1 MKIVIPGG
9 SGHLGAL
16 LADAFHRDGHDVV
29 VLSRQPGASPWRVAP
44 WDGVSLG
51 AWANELDRADVVIN
65 LAGRSVNCRYT
76 ATNRREIL
84 DSRIAS
90 TRIVG
95 RAIAQA
101 VYPPRVW
108 LQMSTATIYAH
119 RYDAAN
125 DERTGQIGGSE
136 PNAPAAWRFSI
147 DVARAW
153 EAALADASTRGTRR
167 VALRA
172 AVVMSPERGGPFD
185 LLLRLVGNG
194 LGGRAGDGRQY
205 VSWVHDDDFVE
216 AIRWLICHDEI
227 SGVVNIASPNPL
239 PNAAFMQAIRDAAG
253 IRFGLPVR
261 AWMLS
266 LGAFAL
272 RTETELLLKSRRVTS
287 TRLIESGF
295 TFRHPIWREAALDLY
310 RRARQKQ

>member
-9 SGHLGAL
+9 SGHVGTM
-16 LADAFHRDGHDVV
+16 LANAFHRDGQDVV
-29 VLSRQPGASPWRVAP
+29 VLSRQPGESPWRVVG

-51 AWANELDRADVVIN
+51 PWANEIDRADVVIN

-76 ATNRREIL
+76 AANRREIL
-84 DSRIAS
+84 ESRVES

-101 VYPPRVW
+101 VYPPRLW

-119 RYDAAN
+119 RFDAAN
-125 DERTGQIGGSE
+125 DERTGLIGGAE
-136 PNAPAAWRFSI
+136 PDAPAAWRFSI

-153 EAALADASTRGTRR
+153 EAALANASTRGTRK

-172 AVVMSPERGGPFD
+172 AVVMSPEHAGPFD
-185 LLLRLVGNG
+185 LLLRLVRNG

-205 VSWVHDDDFVE
+205 VSWVHEDDFVE
-216 AIRWLICHDEI
+216 ALRWLICHDEI

-253 IRFGLPVR
+253 VRFGLP
-261 AWMLS
+261 ASEWMLS

-295 TFRHPIWREAALDLY
+295 AFKHPIWREAALDLY
-310 RRARQKQ
+310 RRTQQK

>member
-1 MKIVIPGG
+1 MKVVIPGG
-9 SGHLGAL
+9 SGHVGTL
-16 LADAFHRDGHDVV
+16 LADAFHRGGDAVV
-29 VLSRQPGASPWRVAP
+29 VLSRQAGGRPWRVVH

-76 ATNRREIL
+76 ARNRREIL
-84 DSRIAS
+84 DSRVAS

-119 RYDAAN
+119 RFDASN
-125 DERTGQIGGSE
+125 DERTGQLGGGE
-136 PNAPAAWRFSI
+136 PNAPAAWRFST

-153 EAALADASTRGTRR
+153 EATLADASTRGTRK
-167 VALRA
+167 VALRSA
-172 AVVMSPERGGPFD
+172 IVMSPHRGGPFD
-185 LLLRLVGNG
+185 LLLRLVRSG

-205 VSWVHDDDFVE
+205 VSWVHEDDFVE
-216 AIRWLICHDEI
+216 AVRWLICHDEI
-227 SGVVNIASPNPL
+227 SGIVNIAAPNPV
-239 PNAAFMQAIRDAAG
+239 PNADFMQAIRDAARV
-253 IRFGLPVR
+253 RFGLP
-261 AWMLS
+261 ASEWMLS
-266 LGAFAL
+266 LGALAL

-295 TFRHPIWREAALDLY
+295 AFKHPIWREAALDLY
-310 RRARQKQ
+310 RRTL

>member
-9 SGHLGAL
+9 SGHVGTL
-16 LADAFHRDGHDVV
+16 LADAFHREGHDVV
-29 VLSRQPGASPWRVAP
+29 VLSRRPGAAPWRVIA

-51 AWANELDRADVVIN
+51 PWTNELDRADVAIN

-76 ATNRREIL
+76 MKDRREIL
-84 DSRIAS
+84 DSRVAS
-90 TRIVG
+90 TRVVG

-119 RYDAAN
+119 RYDVSN
-125 DERTGQIGGSE
+125 DERTGQIGSTE
-136 PNAPAAWRFSI
+136 PAAPAAWRFSI

-153 EAALADASTRGTRR
+153 EAALADASTRGTRK
-167 VALRA
+167 VALRSA
-172 AVVMSPERGGPFD
+172 IVMSPHPGGPFD
-185 LLLRLVGNG
+185 LLLRLVRSR

-205 VSWVHDDDFVE
+205 VSWVHQDDFVE
-216 AIRWLICHDEI
+216 AVRWLICHDEI
-227 SGVVNIASPNPL
+227 SGIVNIAAPNPL
-239 PNAAFMQAIRDAAG
+239 PNTDFMQAIRDAAG
-253 IRFGLPVR
+253 VKVGLPAT
-261 AWMLS
+261 AWMLEI
-266 LGAFAL
+266 GACAL

-295 TFRHPIWREAALDLY
+295 TFKHPIWREAALDLY
-310 RRARQKQ
+310 RRTRQQH

>member
-1 MKIVIPGG
+1 MKVVIPGG
-9 SGHLGAL
+9 SGHVGTI

-29 VLSRQPGASPWRVAP
+29 VLSRHPGGSPWRVVP

-51 AWANELDRADVVIN
+51 PWANELDRADVVVN

-76 ATNRREIL
+76 AANRREIL
-84 DSRIAS
+84 KSRVAS
-90 TRIVG
+90 TRVVG

-125 DERTGQIGGSE
+125 DERTGQIGGTE
-136 PNAPAAWRFSI
+136 ADAPSAWLFSI

-153 EAALADASTRGTRR
+153 EAALADAATRGTRK
-167 VALRA
+167 VALRSA
-172 AVVMSPERGGPFD
+172 IVMSPDRGGPFD
-185 LLLRLVGNG
+185 LLLRLVRSG

-205 VSWVHDDDFVE
+205 VSWVHGDDFVE
-216 AIRWLICHDEI
+216 AVRWLICHDEI
-227 SGVVNIASPNPL
+227 SGVVNIAAPNPL
-239 PNAAFMQAIRDAAG
+239 ANADFMQAIRDAAG
-253 IRFGLPVR
+253 VRFGLPAP
-261 AWMLS
+261 AWMLEI
-266 LGAFAL
+266 GAFAA

-287 TRLIESGF
+287 ARLIESGF
-295 TFRHPIWREAALDLY
+295 RFTHPIWREAALDLY
-310 RRARQKQ
+310 RRRA